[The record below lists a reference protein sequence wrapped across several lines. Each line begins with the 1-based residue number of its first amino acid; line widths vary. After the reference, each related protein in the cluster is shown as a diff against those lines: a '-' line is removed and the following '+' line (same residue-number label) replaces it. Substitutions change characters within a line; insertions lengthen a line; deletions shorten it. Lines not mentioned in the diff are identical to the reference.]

1 MSSCSKYKRRSSMI
15 DAENNCWN
23 KTRKKAK
30 RKILELREG
39 ILIRNATKDD
49 LEKILEIEKAS
60 FKHIDAFPPTLF
72 KKYLRE
78 LEEGFFV
85 VLEKPNSIVGY
96 AILGEEDGKGYLLSI
111 AIHPKKRNQ
120 GFATSLLKFLEFKCY
135 EKGLTK
141 MTLEVRVNNKKAI
154 AIYKNLGFT
163 EVGKKKGFYEDGVDA
178 WVMEKRLPIWMGLPP
193 QSSII

>member
-1 MSSCSKYKRRSSMI
+1 MM
-15 DAENNCWN
+15 DGENNIWDE
-23 KTRKKAK
+23 TSKKAK
-30 RKILELREG
+30 GNSSGLRKG
-39 ILIRNATKDD
+39 IRIRNATKDD

-60 FKHIDAFPPTLF
+60 FKRTDAFSPTLF

-85 VLEKPNSIVGY
+85 VLDKRNSIVGY
-96 AILGEEDGKGYLLSI
+96 AILGEENDKGYLLSI

-141 MTLEVRVNNKKAI
+141 MTLEVRVNNEKAI
-154 AIYKNLGFT
+154 AIYKNLGFV
-163 EVGKKKGFYEDGVDA
+163 EVGKKKGFYKDGVDA
-178 WVMEKRLPIWMGLPP
+178 LVMEKRLPI
-193 QSSII
+193 